1 MFFRN
6 RFLACFNLF
15 VLLFLVIPW
24 LVVAVQLCMA
34 WIPNKKKFSWWSM
47 FHVNIV
53 IGFGVMTVT
62 NRKPTWGEIKIS
74 LVLIRVKK
82 VVFNSSN
89 SNVWKAK
96 LAMCHSL
103 NLNLKEAS
111 YTMGTSIKLD
121 SFQISLQNWFIENGY
136 SIFRKKEGGMIAF
149 SFRGDRP
156 KRRCQQFLNFRW
168 EGWVKTKRRT

>member
-1 MFFRN
+1 MLILN
-6 RFLACFNLF
+6 RFLVCFNLF

-121 SFQISLQNWFIENGY
+121 SFQISLQNWFIKESKSHNCKSGNYTVYSWFNKMFENCIVFCGTVL
-136 SIFRKKEGGMIAF
+136 RDVA
-149 SFRGDRP
+149 
-156 KRRCQQFLNFRW
+156 
-168 EGWVKTKRRT
+168 RTLKNI